1 MRLFGTDLVLLHP
14 PSVYDFREAGAEY
27 GPISDVIFSTP
38 AFEMY
43 PVGLT
48 SIASHLESQG
58 HNVRIVNLAQR
69 MVSEPTYDAE
79 RAVASLD
86 PALFGIDL
94 HWMPHAHG
102 ALKVA
107 ELVKRHHPHTP
118 VLFGGLTASYFQEE
132 LIRSPFVDFVLRG
145 DSTEE
150 PALRLLRAVLSGGDF
165 ESIPNLTWKRRDGSV
180 AVNPLSYVP
189 PRLDGDSVPDIF
201 YVVRS
206 VFKYRSLRDVVP
218 FNGWLNYPVTALL
231 TSRGC
236 SMQCVLCG
244 GSRAAYRTVCERDRP
259 ALRPPGMLAGD
270 IRRIEKFSRGPVFL
284 INDLRMG
291 GAVYAARVLEL
302 LARTRPKN
310 EIILEL
316 FSTVAD
322 DYLERV
328 GAALPRWSLEITL
341 ESHVERIRR
350 LNRRFACPDEEI
362 ERTIGE
368 ALKNG
373 AGRID
378 IFFMVGLPGQS
389 YEDAIGFD
397 SFCRRLL
404 ERFKGDPRLEFFVA
418 PLAPF
423 LDPGSSAYEQPARHG
438 YRVRFHTLEEHRA
451 ALAAPSWKEMLNY
464 ETDLMTREEIA
475 AATYEALRRLTRLK
489 REWGFINAEDC
500 AASLQSIAASERAVG
515 AVDAALRLPEGA
527 RRDEAVREARAGAC
541 GPAAASLFQKNY
553 LVWPLVGGRRF
564 APLWSLAFVG
574 VGLALREA
582 RLLVTRRLPLY
593 LSQLEGKTAT
603 RLSRGAGA
611 HARGL
616 GRVTRGRGGGGA
628 IAEVQVAGCTDAGV
642 ELGSFEESG
651 DA

>member
-27 GPISDVIFSTP
+27 GPISDVVFSTP

-48 SIASHLESQG
+48 SIASHLESRG

-79 RAVASLD
+79 RAIASLD

-94 HWMPHAHG
+94 HWLPHAHG

-107 ELVKRHHPHTP
+107 EIVKRHHPHTP
-118 VLFGGLTASYFQEE
+118 VVFGGLSASYFHEE

-150 PALRLLRAVLSGGDF
+150 PVLQLLRAVLFGGDF
-165 ESIPNLTWKRRDGSV
+165 ESIPNLTWKRRDGSA
-180 AVNPLSYVP
+180 AVNPLSHVP
-189 PRLDGDSVPDIF
+189 PRLDGEPVPDIF
-201 YVVRS
+201 YVARS

-218 FNGWLNYPVTALL
+218 FNGWLDYPVTALL

-236 SMQCVLCG
+236 SMQCVVCG
-244 GSRAAYRTVCERDRP
+244 GSRAAYRTVCKRERP
-259 ALRPPGMLAGD
+259 ALRPPDLLARD
-270 IRRIEKFSRGPVFL
+270 IRRTGRFSRGPIFL

-291 GAVYAARVLEL
+291 GADYARRVLGL
-302 LARTRPKN
+302 LARARPRN
-310 EIILEL
+310 EIVLEL

-322 DYLERV
+322 DYLARV
-328 GAALPRWSLEITL
+328 GKALPRWSLEITL

-350 LNRRFACPDEEI
+350 LNRRFACPDEDI

-368 ALKNG
+368 ALKHG
-373 AGRID
+373 AGRMD

-389 YEDAIGFD
+389 YEDAVGFD

-423 LDPGSSAYEQPARHG
+423 LDPGSAAYEEPSRHG
-438 YRVRFHTLEEHRA
+438 YRVRFRKREEYRA

-464 ETDLMTREEIA
+464 ETDSMTREEIA

-489 REWGFINAEDC
+489 REYGFISEAAC
-500 AASLQSIAASERAVG
+500 AASLRSIAASERAVR
-515 AVDAALRLPEGA
+515 AVDDALRLPEGP
-527 RRDEAVREARAGAC
+527 RRDEAVREARAGAS

-553 LVWPLVGGRRF
+553 LVWPLLGGRRF
-564 APLWSLAFVG
+564 APLRSLAFVG
-574 VGLALREA
+574 LGLALREA
-582 RLLVTRRLPLY
+582 RLFSTRRLPLY
-593 LSQLEGKTAT
+593 LSQFKGEAVARAALKGLEQPA
-603 RLSRGAGA
+603 AGE
-611 HARGL
+611 G
-616 GRVTRGRGGGGA
+616 
-628 IAEVQVAGCTDAGV
+628 
-642 ELGSFEESG
+642 
-651 DA
+651 

>member
-38 AFEMY
+38 VFEMY

-48 SIASHLESQG
+48 SIASHLESRG

-79 RAVASLD
+79 RAVASLN
-86 PALFGIDL
+86 PALFGVDL
-94 HWMPHAHG
+94 HWLPHAHG

-107 ELVKRHHPHTP
+107 EIVRRHHPRTP
-118 VLFGGLTASYFQEE
+118 LLFGGLSASYFHEE

-150 PALRLLRAVLSGGDF
+150 PVLQLLRAVLFGGDF

-180 AVNPLSYVP
+180 VVNPLSHVP
-189 PRLDGDSVPDIF
+189 PRLDGEPVPDIF
-201 YVVRS
+201 YVARS
-206 VFKYRSLRDVVP
+206 VFKYRSLADVVP
-218 FNGWLNYPVTALL
+218 FNGWLDYPVTALL

-236 SMQCVLCG
+236 SMRCVVCG
-244 GSRAAYRTVCERDRP
+244 GSRAAYRTVCKRERP
-259 ALRPPGMLAGD
+259 ALRPPDLLVRD
-270 IRRIEKFSRGPVFL
+270 IRRTGKFSRGPVFL

-291 GAVYAARVLEL
+291 GADYARRVLEL
-302 LARTRPKN
+302 LALAKPRN
-310 EIILEL
+310 EIVLEL

-322 DYLERV
+322 DYLARV
-328 GAALPRWSLEITL
+328 GEALPRWSLEITL

-350 LNRRFACPDEEI
+350 LNRRFACSDEEI

-368 ALKNG
+368 ALRHG

-389 YEDAIGFD
+389 YEDAVGFD

-423 LDPGSSAYEQPARHG
+423 LDPGSAAYEEPARHG
-438 YRVRFHTLEEHRA
+438 YRVRFHTLEEYRA

-464 ETDLMTREEIA
+464 ETDSMTREEIA

-489 REWGFINAEDC
+489 REYGFIGEADC
-500 AASLQSIAASERAVG
+500 AASLQSIAASERAVR
-515 AVDAALRLPEGA
+515 AVDCALRLPEGP
-527 RRDEAVREARAGAC
+527 RRDEAARAARAGAS

-564 APLWSLAFVG
+564 APLRSLAL
-574 VGLALREA
+574 VGLGLASREA
-582 RLLVTRRLPLY
+582 RLFATRRLPLY
-593 LSQLEGKTAT
+593 LSQFKGEAAACAAPEGLEQPA
-603 RLSRGAGA
+603 AGE
-611 HARGL
+611 GWK
-616 GRVTRGRGGGGA
+616 
-628 IAEVQVAGCTDAGV
+628 
-642 ELGSFEESG
+642 S
-651 DA
+651 